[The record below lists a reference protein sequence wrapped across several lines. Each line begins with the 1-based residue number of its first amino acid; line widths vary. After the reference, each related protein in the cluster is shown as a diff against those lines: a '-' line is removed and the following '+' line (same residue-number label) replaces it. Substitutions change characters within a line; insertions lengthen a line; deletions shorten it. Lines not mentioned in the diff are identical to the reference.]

1 MSYKSNWYFT
11 QSAKLALLDRRI
23 ISLSNPL
30 TKLNALWAFV
40 QSMFHLY
47 VYAL

>member
-1 MSYKSNWYFT
+1 MYTQRKTCINKGELLAETYSNT
-11 QSAKLALLDRRI
+11 
-23 ISLSNPL
+23 L

-47 VYAL
+47 VYTL